1 MFANYGI
8 FFVINQFEGEDDS
21 PLEFSD
27 FRGLIRKNPVADSTL
42 IISLASLAGIPPTA
56 GFFGKLLILILAW
69 YAQLYVLMGVMIAGS
84 AVSIFY
90 YFSWMRASIDVGAG
104 DERRLRDSAAMLPTM
119 IALSAAT
126 LVFGVFFFFKV

>member
-1 MFANYGI
+1 M
-8 FFVINQFEGEDDS
+8 
-21 PLEFSD
+21 
-27 FRGLIRKNPVADSTL
+27 ADSTL